1 VTVDVANTGSRPGK
15 ETIELYTRDL
25 YASLTPPLKRL
36 RAFQKVLLA
45 PGQATTV
52 RFELKASDL
61 AFVNAASKLVT
72 EPGEFEVTIGDRNAR
87 FRFEK

>member
-1 VTVDVANTGSRPGK
+1 
-15 ETIELYTRDL
+15 
-25 YASLTPPLKRL
+25 LKRL
-36 RAFQKVLLA
+36 RAFQKVSLA

-52 RFELKASDL
+52 SFELKASDL

-72 EPGEFEVTIGDRNAR
+72 EPGEFEVMIGDLSAK